1 VPNRSSDHAA
11 VMSSGDSTGA
21 AAPLKPVSANQLQ
34 RRKSLNAPR
43 IAGLYD
49 LERTIG
55 QGHFAVV
62 KLARHVF
69 TGEQVAVKVIDKT
82 NLDPVSTTHLMQEV
96 RCMKLV
102 QHPNIVRLYE
112 VIDTAT
118 KLFLILELGDYDMH
132 DFIAKHEKG
141 CPEPIAQQF
150 FSQIITAIN
159 YCHKLH
165 VVHRDLKPENVVFFE
180 KLGMVKL
187 TDFGFSNLYEPG
199 EQLRTSCGS
208 LAYSAPEILLGD
220 AYDAP
225 AVDVWSLGVILFML
239 VTGRLPFQET
249 NDSETLTKILDCRF
263 SLPDS
268 LSNPCKNL
276 ISRML
281 VRDPAK
287 RSTLEEIAASPWVIA
302 GERGHADVLPLVVR
316 HHLPDSAHTTI
327 IEQMVN
333 GRIGSED
340 EIVSSLENG
349 EYNYLSAT
357 YYLLAERVLSSYR
370 EQAARELAEKEAA
383 CSVPDETPP
392 EGERGAGDC
401 GRGGGGQRCRSR
413 SNSFRASVRRPCSI
427 LKEESEEELSSY
439 LRSSRQSSRFY
450 LSRDNS
456 SASSLADERDDS
468 SGIGSHHVHTTGG
481 GTTVLPSL
489 SRPTSTEHLTVPS
502 SPRGLGPSVGGG
514 GTRGSGSSFYWEDLS
529 PIAEGVERKEEV
541 EKIEEKEEP
550 RERMEEI
557 EEEEEEEPKWR
568 ELRSGSAAPFG
579 RVGSGRRT
587 KGAVA
592 AAKLIRRNSSPSV
605 SMFGGGGVSSRDRVS
620 PQALQELLEL
630 TRLSGRRAASPDS
643 IRSSRSP
650 SPPGS
655 SASGRTSP
663 ATSMLSRLKTPS
675 VVLGGGGGGT
685 PGSGGSG
692 SSGGMRKLSSSPHLL
707 GICEEGEEENGSQGD
722 TLLTEGHA
730 RQNRSASTTGVTVF
744 LGGGDGCSSN
754 QLLQRRDSSDSSSS
768 SHRNLHH
775 HRSSSGHGHHHHQ
788 RSLLRT
794 SSREGA
800 AATGGRGTTSQQST
814 QHVAAA
820 AATNPLSPLRT
831 TPVRPTTIVTPSV
844 SPPSAAAA
852 ATAAPRMMV
861 TKDTKTSSLTTY
873 SAVRMIRPRQAV
885 VSPDVCRRYEQHARF
900 VTRSRRSTSCSSSE
914 TSDDEERR
922 LTMLSSS
929 RCKRG
934 GDERKDDEGGGGGS
948 GGGLT
953 GNGSALG
960 NAGKNSMRGTA
971 GGGERTEGGE
981 KREGGGERN
990 KKAGGGTC
998 ESVRSSC
1005 EVLSSPLTPLHPIP
1019 EMTQLHADKHGRRR
1033 ARLLYRSAT
1042 AERVVAEWATAGVV
1056 LQQPAAVASAPRT
1069 AAREE
1074 KGMETTSWLRSIMRT
1089 RSVED
1094 ERRKEQREEELSLSS
1109 SLPSAATGG
1118 LAAAAAASSRSS
1130 SKSKTV
1136 YSSAS
1141 PSDSSLSDL
1150 FSPSESEDSGLSFN
1164 RRKRLTKKKQ
1174 SRSRKE
1180 EGTPVAIVEG
1190 KSHLEQWIDQ
1200 LCVV

>member
-1 VPNRSSDHAA
+1 
-11 VMSSGDSTGA
+11 MSSGDAIGA
-21 AAPLKPVSANQLQ
+21 PAPLKPAAASQLQ

-62 KLARHVF
+62 KLAKHVF

-82 NLDPVSTTHLMQEV
+82 NLDPVSTTHLMQ
-96 RCMKLV
+96 
-102 QHPNIVRLYE
+102 E

-263 SLPDS
+263 SLPDG

-287 RSTLEEIAASPWVIA
+287 RCTLEEIAASPWVIA

-349 EYNYLSAT
+349 EYDYLSAT

-383 CSVPDETPP
+383 AALP
-392 EGERGAGDC
+392 EEGTSSEGGERGAGD
-401 GRGGGGQRCRSR
+401 GIRGGGGGQKCRSR

-456 SASSLADERDDS
+456 SASSLADERDDLS
-468 SGIGSHHVHTTGG
+468 AIGSHSSHHMHNTTSA
-481 GTTVLPSL
+481 TVLPL

-502 SPRGLGPSVGGG
+502 SPRGLGPSGGVGG
-514 GTRGSGSSFYWEDLS
+514 GTRGSSSSFYWEDLS
-529 PIAEGVERKEEV
+529 PIAEGVERRDEV
-541 EKIEEKEEP
+541 GMERVEEKEE
-550 RERMEEI
+550 ERNGR
-557 EEEEEEEPKWR
+557 EEEEDEGEESKWR
-568 ELRSGSAAPFG
+568 ELRERSGSAVPFG
-579 RVGSGRRT
+579 RVGSGRMS
-587 KGAVA
+587 KGAAA

-605 SMFGGGGVSSRDRVS
+605 SMFGGGGASSRDRVS

-675 VVLGGGGGGT
+675 VVLGGGGGT
-685 PGSGGSG
+685 PSGGGSGG
-692 SSGGMRKLSSSPHLL
+692 SGGMRKLSSSPHLL
-707 GICEEGEEENGSQGD
+707 GICEEGEEES
-722 TLLTEGHA
+722 
-730 RQNRSASTTGVTVF
+730 
-744 LGGGDGCSSN
+744 
-754 QLLQRRDSSDSSSS
+754 
-768 SHRNLHH
+768 
-775 HRSSSGHGHHHHQ
+775 
-788 RSLLRT
+788 
-794 SSREGA
+794 
-800 AATGGRGTTSQQST
+800 
-814 QHVAAA
+814 
-820 AATNPLSPLRT
+820 
-831 TPVRPTTIVTPSV
+831 
-844 SPPSAAAA
+844 
-852 ATAAPRMMV
+852 
-861 TKDTKTSSLTTY
+861 
-873 SAVRMIRPRQAV
+873 
-885 VSPDVCRRYEQHARF
+885 
-900 VTRSRRSTSCSSSE
+900 
-914 TSDDEERR
+914 
-922 LTMLSSS
+922 
-929 RCKRG
+929 
-934 GDERKDDEGGGGGS
+934 
-948 GGGLT
+948 GGLT
-953 GNGSALG
+953 GNGSVG
-960 NAGKNSMRGTA
+960 DVGVNPMRG
-971 GGGERTEGGE
+971 GGGVERKDGGE
-981 KREGGGERN
+981 KREGGGGERS
-990 KKAGGGTC
+990 KKAGGGIC
-998 ESVRSSC
+998 ESIRSSC
-1005 EVLSSPLTPLHPIP
+1005 EMLSSPLTPLHPIP
-1019 EMTQLHADKHGRRR
+1019 EMTQLHADKQGRRR

-1056 LQQPAAVASAPRT
+1056 LQQPVAASLAASAASMIG
-1069 AAREE
+1069 AAREG
-1074 KGMETTSWLRSIMRT
+1074 KGLETTSWLRSIMRT

-1094 ERRKEQREEELSLSS
+1094 VRRKENGEDESLLSS
-1109 SLPSAATGG
+1109 SLPPTAG
-1118 LAAAAAASSRSS
+1118 LAAVAAASSRSS

-1136 YSSAS
+1136 YSSNS

-1150 FSPSESEDSGLSFN
+1150 FSPSESDDSGLSIT
-1164 RRKRLTKKKQ
+1164 RRKRLTKKKRFLKGRFDKHLRDMEERERAKTQ
-1174 SRSRKE
+1174 PSGNKNGIWASAGIHQAVASLNGPNIFRRDCTKWKESNRRRQFLFIYFKLGIKLSRE
-1180 EGTPVAIVEG
+1180 EANRVTFAAENKGIFLADT
-1190 KSHLEQWIDQ
+1190 L
-1200 LCVV
+1200 

>member
-1 VPNRSSDHAA
+1 FKLGVTYDEEVQSVASRVVPFKCSCEEIHQFVIFDHAS
-11 VMSSGDSTGA
+11 VMSSGDAIGA
-21 AAPLKPVSANQLQ
+21 PAPLKPAAASQLQ

-62 KLARHVF
+62 KLAKHVF

-263 SLPDS
+263 SLPDG

-287 RSTLEEIAASPWVIA
+287 RCTLEEIAASPWVIA

-349 EYNYLSAT
+349 EYDYLSAT

-383 CSVPDETPP
+383 AALP
-392 EGERGAGDC
+392 EEGTSSEGGERGAGD
-401 GRGGGGQRCRSR
+401 GIRGGGGGQKCRSR

-456 SASSLADERDDS
+456 SASSLADERDDLS
-468 SGIGSHHVHTTGG
+468 AIGSHSSHHMHNTTSA
-481 GTTVLPSL
+481 TVLPL

-502 SPRGLGPSVGGG
+502 SPRGLGPSGGVGG
-514 GTRGSGSSFYWEDLS
+514 GTRGSSSSFYWEDLS
-529 PIAEGVERKEEV
+529 PIAEGVERRDEV
-541 EKIEEKEEP
+541 GMERVEEKEE
-550 RERMEEI
+550 ERNGR
-557 EEEEEEEPKWR
+557 EEEEDEGEESKWR
-568 ELRSGSAAPFG
+568 ELRERSGSAVPFG
-579 RVGSGRRT
+579 RVGSGRMS
-587 KGAVA
+587 KGAAA

-605 SMFGGGGVSSRDRVS
+605 SMFGGGGASSRDRVS

-675 VVLGGGGGGT
+675 VVLGGGGGT
-685 PGSGGSG
+685 PSGGGSGG
-692 SSGGMRKLSSSPHLL
+692 SGGMRKLSSSPHLL
-707 GICEEGEEENGSQGD
+707 GICEEGEEESGSHGD

-730 RQNRSASTTGVTVF
+730 RQNRSASTTGVTV
-744 LGGGDGCSSN
+744 GDSSLL
-754 QLLQRRDSSDSSSS
+754 LLQRRDSSDSSSS
-768 SHRNLHH
+768 SHRHPHH
-775 HRSSSGHGHHHHQ
+775 HRSSSGHGSHHHQ

-794 SSREGA
+794 GSREGVQPV
-800 AATGGRGTTSQQST
+800 QQIPPS
-814 QHVAAA
+814 AAA
-820 AATNPLSPLRT
+820 AASNPLSPLRT
-831 TPVRPTTIVTPSV
+831 TPVRPTTIVTPSM
-844 SPPSAAAA
+844 SPPSTTMTSS
-852 ATAAPRMMV
+852 ATPRMMM
-861 TKDTKTSSLTTY
+861 TKESKTTTLTTY

-922 LTMLSSS
+922 LTMLSTS

-934 GDERKDDEGGGGGS
+934 GDERKDDEGGGGGN

-953 GNGSALG
+953 GNGSVG
-960 NAGKNSMRGTA
+960 DVGVNPMRG
-971 GGGERTEGGE
+971 
-981 KREGGGERN
+981 
-990 KKAGGGTC
+990 
-998 ESVRSSC
+998 
-1005 EVLSSPLTPLHPIP
+1005 
-1019 EMTQLHADKHGRRR
+1019 
-1033 ARLLYRSAT
+1033 
-1042 AERVVAEWATAGVV
+1042 
-1056 LQQPAAVASAPRT
+1056 
-1069 AAREE
+1069 
-1074 KGMETTSWLRSIMRT
+1074 
-1089 RSVED
+1089 
-1094 ERRKEQREEELSLSS
+1094 
-1109 SLPSAATGG
+1109 
-1118 LAAAAAASSRSS
+1118 
-1130 SKSKTV
+1130 
-1136 YSSAS
+1136 
-1141 PSDSSLSDL
+1141 
-1150 FSPSESEDSGLSFN
+1150 
-1164 RRKRLTKKKQ
+1164 
-1174 SRSRKE
+1174 
-1180 EGTPVAIVEG
+1180 
-1190 KSHLEQWIDQ
+1190 
-1200 LCVV
+1200 

>member
-1 VPNRSSDHAA
+1 DHAA
-11 VMSSGDSTGA
+11 VMSSGDATGA
-21 AAPLKPVSANQLQ
+21 TAPLKPAAASQLQ

-263 SLPDS
+263 SLPEG

-287 RSTLEEIAASPWVIA
+287 RCTLEEIAASPWVIA

-370 EQAARELAEKEAA
+370 EAAARDLAEKEAA
-383 CSVPDETPP
+383 CSVPDETTP
-392 EGERGAGDC
+392 EGGERGAGDC
-401 GRGGGGQRCRSR
+401 ARGGAGGQRCRSR

-456 SASSLADERDDS
+456 SASSLADERDDLLAVGAHS
-468 SGIGSHHVHTTGG
+468 THLSHTTLSS
-481 GTTVLPSL
+481 TVLPSL

-502 SPRGLGPSVGGG
+502 SPRGLGPSGVGVG

-529 PIAEGVERKEEV
+529 PIAEGVERKEEGGGGERV
-541 EKIEEKEEP
+541 EVKEDGVGWT
-550 RERMEEI
+550 I
-557 EEEEEEEPKWR
+557 EEEEEEEKGEESRWR
-568 ELRSGSAAPFG
+568 ELRSGSAVPFG
-579 RVGSGRRT
+579 RVGSGRRP

-605 SMFGGGGVSSRDRVS
+605 SMFGGGGASSRDRVS

-663 ATSMLSRLKTPS
+663 ATSVLSRLKTPS
-675 VVLGGGGGGT
+675 VVLGGSGGGGT
-685 PGSGGSG
+685 PSSAG
-692 SSGGMRKLSSSPHLL
+692 SGGMRKLSSSPHLL
-707 GICEEGEEENGSQGD
+707 GICEEGEEESGSHGD

-744 LGGGDGCSSN
+744 GGSGDSSSH
-754 QLLQRRDSSDSSSS
+754 LLQRRDSSDSSSS
-768 SHRNLHH
+768 SHRNLHQHPHH
-775 HRSSSGHGHHHHQ
+775 HRSSSGHAHHHHQ

-794 SSREGA
+794 PSREGPTA
-800 AATGGRGTTSQQST
+800 AVA
-814 QHVAAA
+814 VAAA
-820 AATNPLSPLRT
+820 ANPLSPLRA
-831 TPVRPTTIVTPSV
+831 TPVRPTTIVTPS
-844 SPPSAAAA
+844 PPSAAAA
-852 ATAAPRMMV
+852 APRMVV
-861 TKDTKTSSLTTY
+861 TKDKKTSTLTTY

-885 VSPDVCRRYEQHARF
+885 VSPDVCRRYEQHTRF

-934 GDERKDDEGGGGGS
+934 GDEKKDDEGGGGG
-948 GGGLT
+948 GGSGLT
-953 GNGSALG
+953 GNGSA
-960 NAGKNSMRGTA
+960 AG
-971 GGGERTEGGE
+971 
-981 KREGGGERN
+981 
-990 KKAGGGTC
+990 
-998 ESVRSSC
+998 
-1005 EVLSSPLTPLHPIP
+1005 
-1019 EMTQLHADKHGRRR
+1019 D
-1033 ARLLYRSAT
+1033 
-1042 AERVVAEWATAGVV
+1042 AGVN
-1056 LQQPAAVASAPRT
+1056 P
-1069 AAREE
+1069 
-1074 KGMETTSWLRSIMRT
+1074 MR
-1089 RSVED
+1089 
-1094 ERRKEQREEELSLSS
+1094 
-1109 SLPSAATGG
+1109 
-1118 LAAAAAASSRSS
+1118 
-1130 SKSKTV
+1130 
-1136 YSSAS
+1136 
-1141 PSDSSLSDL
+1141 
-1150 FSPSESEDSGLSFN
+1150 
-1164 RRKRLTKKKQ
+1164 
-1174 SRSRKE
+1174 
-1180 EGTPVAIVEG
+1180 
-1190 KSHLEQWIDQ
+1190 
-1200 LCVV
+1200 

>member
-1 VPNRSSDHAA
+1 VISCLDLLQIQFSNHIFTEVLHNAHVILVTRWHLDECLLVHVLNLRCFSGFKLGVTYDEEVQSVASRVVPFKCSCEEIHQFVIFDHAS
-11 VMSSGDSTGA
+11 VMSSGDAIGA
-21 AAPLKPVSANQLQ
+21 PAPLKPAAASQLQ

-62 KLARHVF
+62 KLAKHVF

-263 SLPDS
+263 SLPDG

-287 RSTLEEIAASPWVIA
+287 RCTLEEIAASPWVIA

-349 EYNYLSAT
+349 EYDYLSAT

-383 CSVPDETPP
+383 AALP
-392 EGERGAGDC
+392 EEGTSSEGGERGAGD
-401 GRGGGGQRCRSR
+401 GIRGGGGGQKCRSR

-456 SASSLADERDDS
+456 SASSLADERDDLS
-468 SGIGSHHVHTTGG
+468 AIGSHSSHHMHNTTSA
-481 GTTVLPSL
+481 TVLPL

-502 SPRGLGPSVGGG
+502 SPRGLGPSGGVGG
-514 GTRGSGSSFYWEDLS
+514 GTRGSSSSFYWEDLS
-529 PIAEGVERKEEV
+529 PIAEGVERRDEV
-541 EKIEEKEEP
+541 GMERVEEKEE
-550 RERMEEI
+550 ERNGR
-557 EEEEEEEPKWR
+557 EEEEDEGEESKWR
-568 ELRSGSAAPFG
+568 ELRERSGSAVPFG
-579 RVGSGRRT
+579 RVGSGRMS
-587 KGAVA
+587 KGAAA

-605 SMFGGGGVSSRDRVS
+605 SMFGGGGASSRDRVS

-675 VVLGGGGGGT
+675 GCVGRRREGHPSGG
-685 PGSGGSG
+685 GSGG
-692 SSGGMRKLSSSPHLL
+692 SGGMRKLSSSPHPIWNLR
-707 GICEEGEEENGSQGD
+707 GKEKRKVVS
-722 TLLTEGHA
+722 
-730 RQNRSASTTGVTVF
+730 VTVYK
-744 LGGGDGCSSN
+744 L
-754 QLLQRRDSSDSSSS
+754 
-768 SHRNLHH
+768 
-775 HRSSSGHGHHHHQ
+775 
-788 RSLLRT
+788 
-794 SSREGA
+794 
-800 AATGGRGTTSQQST
+800 
-814 QHVAAA
+814 
-820 AATNPLSPLRT
+820 
-831 TPVRPTTIVTPSV
+831 
-844 SPPSAAAA
+844 
-852 ATAAPRMMV
+852 
-861 TKDTKTSSLTTY
+861 
-873 SAVRMIRPRQAV
+873 
-885 VSPDVCRRYEQHARF
+885 
-900 VTRSRRSTSCSSSE
+900 
-914 TSDDEERR
+914 
-922 LTMLSSS
+922 
-929 RCKRG
+929 
-934 GDERKDDEGGGGGS
+934 
-948 GGGLT
+948 
-953 GNGSALG
+953 
-960 NAGKNSMRGTA
+960 
-971 GGGERTEGGE
+971 
-981 KREGGGERN
+981 
-990 KKAGGGTC
+990 
-998 ESVRSSC
+998 
-1005 EVLSSPLTPLHPIP
+1005 
-1019 EMTQLHADKHGRRR
+1019 
-1033 ARLLYRSAT
+1033 
-1042 AERVVAEWATAGVV
+1042 
-1056 LQQPAAVASAPRT
+1056 
-1069 AAREE
+1069 
-1074 KGMETTSWLRSIMRT
+1074 
-1089 RSVED
+1089 
-1094 ERRKEQREEELSLSS
+1094 
-1109 SLPSAATGG
+1109 
-1118 LAAAAAASSRSS
+1118 
-1130 SKSKTV
+1130 
-1136 YSSAS
+1136 
-1141 PSDSSLSDL
+1141 
-1150 FSPSESEDSGLSFN
+1150 
-1164 RRKRLTKKKQ
+1164 
-1174 SRSRKE
+1174 
-1180 EGTPVAIVEG
+1180 
-1190 KSHLEQWIDQ
+1190 
-1200 LCVV
+1200 